1 MPIKRAGV
9 WGLVI
14 TAAISLA
21 CEDRKSPWAPDVST
35 GVTRVE
41 LEGPA
46 DVAPGQ
52 TASLRAMAIFGTGG
66 RVDVTDTA
74 VWGTSSASVLAVTAP
89 GVVAGL
95 ERGEATI
102 SARYSGIRAVRRI
115 LVLEPGTY
123 RLTGRVLW
131 GAEPV
136 AGARV
141 VVSRG
146 IGSGL
151 ATTSSS
157 LGAFALYGVAGD
169 IDLTISQDGFHA
181 MTRTL
186 AVASHVTADVSLE
199 PSEAPF
205 EMAGDWILTVQAA
218 SSCPDW
224 PAEANVRTYRAS
236 VTQSG
241 SSISIE
247 LRADRWIWD
256 TPVVRIQGRV
266 LSRTVTIEFPGDAV
280 DGAWVQEQLP
290 SGNVVQIAGLA
301 QGTASSDGVVGR
313 LSGAITLST
322 PAFARAGCTSAE
334 HAFRLARP

>member
-1 MPIKRAGV
+1 MVMKRAGV

-21 CEDRKSPWAPDVST
+21 CDDRKSPWAPDVPA

-52 TASLRAMAIFGTGG
+52 TASLRAMAIFATGG

-74 VWGTSSASVLAVTAP
+74 VWGTSSASVLTVTAP
-89 GVVAGL
+89 GIVAGR

-102 SARYSGIRAVRRI
+102 SATYSGIRAVRPI

-123 RLTGRVLW
+123 RITGRVLW
-131 GAEPV
+131 GTVPV

-151 ATTSSS
+151 ATTSGSV
-157 LGAFALYGVAGD
+157 GAFALYGVAGD
-169 IDLTISQDGFHA
+169 IHLTISQDGYSET
-181 MTRTL
+181 TRTL
-186 AVASHVTADVSLE
+186 TVASHATADVSLE

-205 EMAGDWILTVQAA
+205 DLSGDWILTVQAA
-218 SSCPDW
+218 SSCRDW
-224 PAEANVRTYRAS
+224 PPEANERTYRAA

-241 SSISIE
+241 PSISVE
-247 LRADRWIWD
+247 LRADRWIWG
-256 TPVVRIQGRV
+256 TSVVRIEGRV
-266 LSRTVTIEFPGDAV
+266 FSRTVTIEFPDDPIG
-280 DGAWVQEQLP
+280 GAWVQEQLP
-290 SGNVVQIAGLA
+290 SGSVVEIGGLA
-301 QGTASSDGVVGR
+301 QGTASGDGVAGR
-313 LSGAITLST
+313 LSGEIRWST
-322 PAFARAGCTSAE
+322 PALARAGCTSAD

>member
-1 MPIKRAGV
+1 MTIRRVSV

-14 TAAISLA
+14 TVAISLA
-21 CEDRKSPWAPDVST
+21 CVDRNVPWTPDVPT
-35 GVTRVE
+35 AVTRLE

-52 TASLRAMAIFGTGG
+52 TALLRAMATFGTGG

-74 VWGTSSASVLAVTAP
+74 VWGTSSESVLAVTAP
-89 GVVAGL
+89 GNVAGR

-102 SARYSGIRAVRRI
+102 SATYSGIRALRSI

-123 RLTGRVLW
+123 RITGRVL
-131 GAEPV
+131 GGTVPV
-136 AGARV
+136 PGARV

-151 ATTSSS
+151 ATTSGS

-169 IDLTISQDGFHA
+169 IDLTISQEGFHA
-181 MTRTL
+181 VTRRL
-186 AVASHVTADVSLE
+186 VVASHVTADVSLE

-205 EMAGDWILTVQAA
+205 EMTGDWILSVQAA
-218 SSCPDW
+218 SSCRDW

-241 SSISIE
+241 PDLSVE
-247 LRADRWIWD
+247 LRADRWIWGS
-256 TPVVRIQGRV
+256 PVVRIEGRIF
-266 LSRTVTIEFPGDAV
+266 SRTVTIEFPGDAV

-301 QGTASSDGVVGR
+301 QGTASSDGVAGR
-313 LSGAITLST
+313 LSGEITLST
-322 PAFARAGCTSAE
+322 PAFARAGCTSAD